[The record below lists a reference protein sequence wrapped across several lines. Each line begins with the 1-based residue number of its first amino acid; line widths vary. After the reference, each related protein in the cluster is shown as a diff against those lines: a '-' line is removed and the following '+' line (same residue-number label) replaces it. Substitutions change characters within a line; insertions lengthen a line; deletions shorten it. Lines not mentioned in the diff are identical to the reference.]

1 MTHIANDSETL
12 LDYLY
17 EEGEPDQRRQIERH
31 LAECKS
37 CADVVRDFQSVRG
50 QLSAWTPPTTQLGFK
65 VVQELPPAD
74 KIAPLKR
81 GWHPPVAR
89 WSAWVQAAAA
99 LVLFLSGMAV
109 SQLNVQY
116 ANGGLTVSFGRESGI
131 GNRESG
137 RDVTLAPVPAVTMAV
152 SPAAISPEE
161 TLRQALASDQSRS
174 AAGAGPRQAQAV
186 PSSSRDAADS
196 DALLR
201 RVQASIDR
209 SEQRQ
214 QQELALRLAQVVRD
228 FDAQRRADL
237 LRVDQNFGQLEGQT
251 GAAMARQRDELMNY
265 LMRVSQ
271 SQTQP

>member
-1 MTHIANDSETL
+1 MTHIANEYETL

-17 EEGEPDQRRQIERH
+17 EEGETDQRRQIERH

-37 CADVVRDFQSVRG
+37 CADVVRDFQAVRG

-65 VVQELPPAD
+65 VVQELPSPD

-81 GWHPPVAR
+81 AWHPPVAR
-89 WSAWVQAAAA
+89 WSAWAQAAAA

-116 ANGGLTVSFGRESGI
+116 ANGGLTMSFGRESRA
-131 GNRESG
+131 N
-137 RDVTLAPVPAVTMAV
+137 VTLTPATAAADAA

-186 PSSSRDAADS
+186 PSSSRDAADA

-201 RVQASIDR
+201 RVQELINR

-237 LRVDQNFGQLEGQT
+237 LRVDQSFGQLEGQT